1 MPFGLRYN
9 LPFTLDTPER
19 GKVYGFLIE
28 NDKWY
33 LAGSLDFFNTMID
46 NRFRNSTKHKVF
58 VSIKN
63 SLVDVKEIKWV
74 KV

>member
-9 LPFTLDTPER
+9 LPFTLDTPET
-19 GKVYGFLIE
+19 GKVYGFLVE

-33 LAGSLDFFNTMID
+33 LAGSFEFFNTMID
-46 NRFRNSTKHKVF
+46 NRFRNSTKNKVF